1 MKTMKT
7 ISGEVSSVFPEL
19 NSFEI
24 NSNIFFNNVK
34 ASTFSQLRLGKKITV
49 RYRIKKI
56 KSGDWTFTDFIFLKF
71 QKDKNNINKTTMG
84 KKKESAENAQE
95 KGIVNEIYEE
105 IEKKKREYEERM
117 NLIETIFKI

>member
-19 NSFEI
+19 NCFEI
-24 NSNIFFNNVK
+24 DSNIFFHGVK

-56 KSGDWTFTDFIFLKF
+56 KSGDWTFKDFIFLKF
-71 QKDKNNINKTTMG
+71 QKNKNNINKTTM
-84 KKKESAENAQE
+84 KKEYNARGEKNYENAINRE
-95 KGIVNEIYEE
+95 NA
-105 IEKKKREYEERM
+105 KKENKNKTKQTR
-117 NLIETIFKI
+117 

>member
-19 NSFEI
+19 RCFEI

-56 KSGDWTFTDFIFLKF
+56 KSGDWTFKDFIFLKF
-71 QKDKNNINKTTMG
+71 QKNKNNINKTTM
-84 KKKESAENAQE
+84 KKEYNARGEKNYENAINRE
-95 KGIVNEIYEE
+95 NA
-105 IEKKKREYEERM
+105 KKENKNKTKQTR
-117 NLIETIFKI
+117 